1 MPALTILGAGETGYG
16 AAVLG
21 KKKGFDVFVSDRGKI
36 KQEYKDVLLHH
47 GIEFEENKHSLDR
60 ILASDEV
67 IKSPGIPDK
76 VDVIEQIKKKK
87 ISIISDI
94 EFAARYTKA
103 KFICVTGSNGKTTTT
118 LLIYHILK
126 NAGLHIGLAGNVG
139 KSFAYQV
146 ATQDF
151 DYYILEVS
159 SFQLDYMFEFKA
171 DIAVIC
177 NVTPDHLDRYNY
189 SFQNYTDS
197 KFRILQNQTS
207 DDVFIYCL
215 DDKVTRE
222 EVIKRKINAKSF
234 VFTAENKEQE
244 KGAFLIDKQ
253 IIIKTKDKLL
263 NMGIEELALQGKHNL
278 YNSMAAGIATR
289 LLDIRKDVVKRCL
302 SDFQGVPHRLEPVAS
317 VQGVPFVNDS
327 KATNVNSTLSALES
341 IPKPIIWIVGGI
353 DKGNNYSS
361 LKPLVEEKVKAIIC
375 LGKDNEKLHKAFGD
389 IVEYIDDADS
399 AEMAVRKA
407 YAMSVSGETVLLS
420 PACASFDLFDNYEER
435 GNKFKKAVGEL

>member
-1 MPALTILGAGETGYG
+1 
-16 AAVLG
+16 
-21 KKKGFDVFVSDRGKI
+21 
-36 KQEYKDVLLHH
+36 
-47 GIEFEENKHSLDR
+47 
-60 ILASDEV
+60 
-67 IKSPGIPDK
+67 
-76 VDVIEQIKKKK
+76 
-87 ISIISDI
+87 
-94 EFAARYTKA
+94 
-103 KFICVTGSNGKTTTT
+103 
-118 LLIYHILK
+118 
-126 NAGLHIGLAGNVG
+126 
-139 KSFAYQV
+139 
-146 ATQDF
+146 
-151 DYYILEVS
+151 
-159 SFQLDYMFEFKA
+159 MFEFKA

-317 VQGVPFVNDS
+317 VQGVQFVNDS
-327 KATNVNSTLSALES
+327 KATNVNSTWYALES

-353 DKGNNYSS
+353 DKGNDYSS

-407 YAMSVSGETVLLS
+407 YAMSISGETVLLS
-420 PACASFDLFDNYEER
+420 PACASFDLFDNYEDR
-435 GNKFKKAVGEL
+435 GIKFKKAVIQKLNKIN